1 MRRMGTAKFCSALVL
16 GVSGFVLFSGAA
28 WAGENA
34 GAAVLVSCGSDT
46 KATPASCVA
55 LSGKTCG
62 DLTPSV
68 DTQAGPLLSWIAV
81 YVGRTPDLTQLA
93 GVDFGINYE
102 PNALFGPAWT
112 HCGSL
117 EVTGTDPVWPLPL
130 SGTTV
135 VWTENQIGP
144 TVLVGFFTVKKYLGY
159 GSLDWTLQ
167 QHPLY
172 GVARATDGQ
181 IFDDLRYPAI
191 ANLGGVGGGNP
202 DCSTAIK
209 PTTWGGIKSLYQH

>member
-1 MRRMGTAKFCSALVL
+1 MGTAKFCSALLL
-16 GVSGFVLFSGAA
+16 GVSAFVLFSGAA
-28 WAGENA
+28 HAGENA
-34 GAAVLVSCGSDT
+34 GAALLVSTGSVT
-46 KATPASCVA
+46 KATPASCAA

-62 DLTPSV
+62 DLTPNA
-68 DTQAGPLLSWIAV
+68 DTQLAPLLSWIAV
-81 YVGRTPDLTQLA
+81 YVGRSPDLTQLA
-93 GVDFGINYE
+93 GVDFGINYN
-102 PNALFGPAWT
+102 PDALFGAAWT

-117 EVTGTDPVWPLPL
+117 EVQGTEPPWPQPG

-144 TVLVGFFTVKKYLGY
+144 TVLVGFFTVAKYGAPY
-159 GSLDWTLQ
+159 TAADHTFTLQ

-181 IFDDLRYPAI
+181 IFDNLRNPAI
-191 ANLGGVGGGNP
+191 ANLSGVGGGNP